1 LNNKITDY
9 INQSIRTKEKLKEQ
23 ALLIEK
29 VADVITRSFRSGG
42 KLILLG
48 NGGSAGDAQHIA
60 AEFIGKY
67 GIKRKALPAIALTTN
82 TSSLTA
88 LGNDFG
94 FKKIFSR
101 QLEGLASVNDVI
113 IAISTSGNSSNVLE
127 ALKLAKKNKIT
138 TIGLT
143 GKSGG
148 KMVSLV
154 DLAIKI
160 PSSNTQNIQE
170 SHIMVGHILV
180 DLVESKLQNLKQI

>member
-1 LNNKITDY
+1 MNNKITDY